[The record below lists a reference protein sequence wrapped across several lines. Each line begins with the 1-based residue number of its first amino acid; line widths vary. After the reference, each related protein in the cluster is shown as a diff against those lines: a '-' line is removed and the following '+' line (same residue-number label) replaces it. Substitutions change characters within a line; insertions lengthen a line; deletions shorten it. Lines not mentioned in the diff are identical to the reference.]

1 MPSHCPADRS
11 CVAKAM
17 AGSLRRRKVK
27 AIAARQCSAG
37 AGDAR
42 RWRGAGPT
50 GRYTRLATIIGGPG
64 DLRVA
69 DGALWVAFARMEIGL
84 LRRAWSGAWRT

>member
-1 MPSHCPADRS
+1 MH
-11 CVAKAM
+11 KASGQR
-17 AGSLRRRKVK
+17 ANAVSETGHY
-27 AIAARQCSAG
+27 ARQ
-37 AGDAR
+37 
-42 RWRGAGPT
+42 
-50 GRYTRLATIIGGPG
+50 ATVIGVLG